1 MALGEIIEESSGKI
15 TGERVLDV
23 EIPKMETSFAIEGN
37 YKGTPCTDVGTYT
50 SVLKEGV
57 LHGGGQGIVT
67 SKDGM
72 GVATWTG
79 QGVGRFTGPGKVSF
93 RDLYSSEYLQ
103 HSEGGNCRI
112 SITW

>member
-23 EIPKMETSFAIEGN
+23 EIPKMETSFAMEGN

-72 GVATWTG
+72 GVATWTV

-93 RDLYSSEYLQ
+93 RGSIFFRIPST
-103 HSEGGNCRI
+103 SEGGKLSDLNNM
-112 SITW
+112 